1 MPETQA
7 GKKFKGLGGLQRP
20 AGKIRLSPK
29 LLEAAETDTDQVL
42 HHLGTSR
49 AGLSTEEA
57 ERRLDEYG
65 PNVVAKESKH
75 GWLVLLFRAIVNPLV
90 ILLVVLAIVSV
101 VTEDYGSA
109 AVMLAMVVLGVSLR
123 FVQELRAEVGAA
135 KLKSMI
141 RVTATVLR
149 DGEAREAPL
158 AELVPGDVVR
168 LSAGDMIPAD
178 VRVLACKDLFVI
190 QASLT
195 GESFPVEK
203 FDAPEPPRPTNPLEH
218 TNICFLG
225 TSVESGTATAVV
237 VVTGLET
244 YLGSMA
250 RAITGQRMETE
261 FDRGVRR
268 FTWLM
273 IGLIVVMAPLVFLIH
288 WLTKGVFVNPP
299 LDPEKYRRVL
309 LDSFLFAVA
318 VGVGLTPEMLPM
330 IVTVCLSKGAL
341 VMSRNKVIIKRLHSI
356 QNFGAIDILCTD
368 KTGTLTRDQVI
379 LERHCDV
386 VRQED
391 DGVLIFAYL
400 NSHFQTGLKN
410 VLDRAILSHRDELRE
425 QLKIPEY
432 RKLDE
437 IPFDFS
443 RKMMSVAVETPEG
456 TARLICKGAPE
467 PVFQRCTHFE
477 LNGQVHPIEPILLA
491 DLREEHDELSADG
504 FRVLAIAYRDFSKK
518 DRFGKEDERDLILK
532 GYVAFL
538 DPPKDSA
545 TPALEALQRHGVT
558 VKVLTGDNELVSRKI
573 CRDVGLPGSEILLG
587 PVVETMSDEALAEA
601 AQKATI
607 FARLSPAHK
616 QRIIRALK
624 TKGHVVGFL
633 GDGIND
639 APALRAAD
647 VGISVDTAVDIAKE
661 SADVILL
668 EKSLL
673 VLEEGVLEGRRV
685 FANIQKYIR
694 MGASSNF
701 GNIFSVLGASIW
713 LPFFPMLPIQLLTNN
728 LLYDFSQ
735 VAIPTDHVDPE
746 QVAKPAPWSIK
757 GIFRFIVFI
766 GPCSSIFDYS
776 TFLTMYYVFG
786 WRTPETVQESLFQTG
801 WFVESLLTQTL
812 IIHIIRT
819 TRIPFLQSIASW
831 PMLVTTAVTMAIGIW
846 LPYSPV
852 ASALHFSALPGK
864 YWPVV
869 AATLVCYMLL
879 TQAAKTWL
887 LRKRWI

>member
-1 MPETQA
+1 MSTAPSRLMA
-7 GKKFKGLGGLQRP
+7 LKGLPVQRP
-20 AGKIRLSPK
+20 GTKIRVSPR
-29 LLEAAETDTDQVL
+29 LLEAAESDADEVL
-42 HHLGTSR
+42 RRLETSR
-49 AGLSTEEA
+49 NGLSDEEA
-57 ERRLDEYG
+57 ARRLRQYG
-65 PNVVAKESKH
+65 PNVVAQEGKH
-75 GWLVLLFRAIVNPLV
+75 GWLRLLFRACVNPLV
-90 ILLVVLAIVSV
+90 ILLLLLAGVSFL
-101 VTEDYGSA
+101 TEDYRA
-109 AVMLAMVVLGVSLR
+109 AIVMIAMVVLGVSLR
-123 FVQELRAEVGAA
+123 FVQELRAEVSAA

-141 RVTATVLR
+141 RVTATVVR
-149 DGEAREAPL
+149 DGQAREVPL
-158 AELVPGDVVR
+158 ADLVPGDIVR

-178 VRVLACKDLFVI
+178 LRVLSCKDLFVI

-195 GESFPVEK
+195 GESYPVEK
-203 FDAPEPPRPTNPLEH
+203 FDAREPPRPATPLEH

-225 TSVESGTATAVV
+225 TSVESGTASAVAV
-237 VVTGLET
+237 ATGLET

-250 RAITGQRMETE
+250 AAITGQRVETE
-261 FDRGVRR
+261 FDRGVNR

-273 IGLIVVMAPLVFLIH
+273 IKFIMVMTPLVFAIN
-288 WLTKGVFVNPP
+288 WYTKGNVKEAF
-299 LDPEKYRRVL
+299 
-309 LDSFLFAVA
+309 FFAVA
-318 VGVGLTPEMLPM
+318 VAVGLTPEMLPM

-356 QNFGAIDILCTD
+356 QNFGAINVLCTD

-386 VRQED
+386 VREED
-391 DGVLIFAYL
+391 EGVLILAYL

-410 VLDRAILSHRDELRE
+410 VLDRAILSHTEVRE
-425 QLKIPEY
+425 QLNIPEH

-456 TARLICKGAPE
+456 KSRLICKGAPE
-467 PVFQRCTHFE
+467 AVFKRCAYFE
-477 LNGQVHPIEPILLA
+477 LDGKIHPIEPILLA
-491 DLREEHDELSADG
+491 DLQEEHDELSADG
-504 FRVLAIAYRDFSKK
+504 FRVLALAYRDWPHKE
-518 DRFGKEDERDLILK
+518 RFGKEDERDLILK

-538 DPPKDSA
+538 DPPKESA

-573 CRDVGLPGSEILLG
+573 CREVGLPGSEMLLG
-587 PVVETMSDEALAEA
+587 SSVEGMSDVELADA
-601 AQKATI
+601 ATKATI
-607 FARLSPAHK
+607 CARLSPAHK
-616 QRIIRALK
+616 QRIIHALQS
-624 TKGHVVGFL
+624 KGNVVGYL

-701 GNIFSVLGASIW
+701 GNVFSVLGASIF
-713 LPFFPMLPIQLLTNN
+713 LPFFPMLPIQVLTNN

-735 VAIPTDHVDPE
+735 VPIPTDHVDPE
-746 QVAKPAPWSIK
+746 LVAKPAPWSM
-757 GIFRFIVFI
+757 GHLTRFILFI
-766 GPCSSIFDYS
+766 GPCSSIFDYT
-776 TFLTMYYVFG
+776 TFFIMLYVFG
-786 WRTPETVQESLFQTG
+786 CWDPARASLFQTG

-819 TRIPFLQSIASW
+819 SRIPFLQSRASW
-831 PMLVTTAVTMAIGIW
+831 PLILTGVAIMAVGIW

-852 ASALHFSALPGK
+852 ASALDFKPLPPL
-864 YWPVV
+864 YWPLV
-869 AATLVCYMLL
+869 AATLLCYVVL
-879 TQAAKTWL
+879 TQFVKVWL
-887 LRKRWI
+887 LRKGWI